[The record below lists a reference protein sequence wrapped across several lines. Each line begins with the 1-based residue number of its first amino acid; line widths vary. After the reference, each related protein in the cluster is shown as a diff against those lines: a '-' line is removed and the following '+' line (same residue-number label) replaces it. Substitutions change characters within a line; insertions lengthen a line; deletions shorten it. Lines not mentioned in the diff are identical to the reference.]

1 MKPPLA
7 AVGVPNVG
15 VRAASRAPEVNANGV
30 GDEHEPHDTE
40 IVICASCPAV
50 KPVTAADPMVRFT
63 HVTEPVE
70 ADNE

>member
-30 GDEHEPHDTE
+30 GEEHEPHDTE
-40 IVICASCPAV
+40 IVICASCPAL
-50 KPVTAADPMVRFT
+50 KPVTAADPIV
-63 HVTEPVE
+63 
-70 ADNE
+70 

>member
-15 VRAASRAPEVNANGV
+15 VRAAFRAADVNANGV

-40 IVICASCPAV
+40 IVICASCPALR
-50 KPVTAADPMVRFT
+50 PVTAAEPMLRFT
-63 HVTEPVE
+63 HVTAPVE

>member
-1 MKPPLA
+1 MKPPLS

-15 VRAASRAPEVNANGV
+15 VRAAFRAADVNANGV

-63 HVTEPVE
+63 HVTKPAE

>member
-30 GDEHEPHDTE
+30 GEEHEPHDTE
-40 IVICASCPAV
+40 IVICASCLAL
-50 KPVTAADPMVRFT
+50 KPVTAADPIV
-63 HVTEPVE
+63 
-70 ADNE
+70 

>member
-15 VRAASRAPEVNANGV
+15 VRAASRAPDVNANGV
-30 GDEHEPHDTE
+30 GEEHEPHDTE